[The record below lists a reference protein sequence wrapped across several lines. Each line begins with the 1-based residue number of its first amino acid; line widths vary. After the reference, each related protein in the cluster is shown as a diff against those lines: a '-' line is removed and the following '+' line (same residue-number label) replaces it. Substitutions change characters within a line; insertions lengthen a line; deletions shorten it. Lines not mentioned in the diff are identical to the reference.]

1 MAFFD
6 EMDRKL
12 SQFGQSVSNKSREV
26 SEGMRLSS
34 AIKAEEEKQNNLYR
48 EVGKYY
54 FENCAAN
61 AEGQLKVLCD
71 QIVASME
78 LTSQYKQQQNVLKG
92 MVSCPNCGAQIPANS
107 GFCNACGSKIEKQV
121 PPAPQPGAGKICP
134 KCQKTVE
141 ADALFCTFCGNQFEA
156 QPAAPAYEE
165 PAVPAYEEPAAPA
178 YEEPATPAYEE
189 PAAPAY
195 KEPAAPAYEEPAAPA
210 YEEPAAPAYE
220 EPAAPLYEEPAAPAY
235 EESAAP
241 AYEEPAAPAYE
252 EPAAPV
258 YEEPAAPAYEEV
270 HIPEVTVPT
279 CVKCGA
285 VLEEG
290 QKFCT
295 VCGTKVEEEPA
306 APVYEEPAAPAYEE
320 PVTPPYE
327 EVHIPE
333 VTVPTCVKCGAVLE
347 EGQKFCTVCGTKVG
361 EEPAAPVQ
369 HMQSLTCRSCGA
381 ALEEGQKFCT
391 KCGTPVA

>member
-92 MVSCPNCGAQIPANS
+92 MVSCPNCGAQISANS
-107 GFCNACGSKIEKQV
+107 GFCNVCGSKIEKQV
-121 PPAPQPGAGKICP
+121 SPAPQPGAGKICP

-165 PAVPAYEEPAAPA
+165 PAAPV
-178 YEEPATPAYEE
+178 
-189 PAAPAY
+189 
-195 KEPAAPAYEEPAAPA
+195 
-210 YEEPAAPAYE
+210 
-220 EPAAPLYEEPAAPAY
+220 
-235 EESAAP
+235 
-241 AYEEPAAPAYE
+241 YEEPAAPAYE

-258 YEEPAAPAYEEV
+258 YEEPAAPAYEESAA
-270 HIPEVTVPT
+270 P
-279 CVKCGA
+279 A
-285 VLEEG
+285 YEEPAAP
-290 QKFCT
+290 
-295 VCGTKVEEEPA
+295 VYEEPA
-306 APVYEEPAAPAYEE
+306 APVYEEPAAPA
-320 PVTPPYE
+320 YE

>member
-12 SQFGQSVSNKSREV
+12 SQFGQGVSNKSREV

-92 MVSCPNCGAQIPANS
+92 MVSCPNCGAQISANS
-107 GFCNACGSKIEKQV
+107 GFCNVCGSKIEKQV
-121 PPAPQPGAGKICP
+121 SPAPQPGAGKICP

-165 PAVPAYEEPAAPA
+165 PAAPA
-178 YEEPATPAYEE
+178 YEEP
-189 PAAPAY
+189 
-195 KEPAAPAYEEPAAPA
+195 
-210 YEEPAAPAYE
+210 
-220 EPAAPLYEEPAAPAY
+220 
-235 EESAAP
+235 AAP

-258 YEEPAAPAYEEV
+258 YEEPAAPAYEEPAAPV
-270 HIPEVTVPT
+270 Y
-279 CVKCGA
+279 
-285 VLEEG
+285 
-290 QKFCT
+290 
-295 VCGTKVEEEPA
+295 EEPA
-306 APVYEEPAAPAYEE
+306 APVYEEPAAPA
-320 PVTPPYE
+320 YE

>member
-54 FENCAAN
+54 FENCAVN

-92 MVSCPNCGAQIPANS
+92 MISCPNCGAQIPANS

-165 PAVPAYEEPAAPA
+165 PAAPA
-178 YEEPATPAYEE
+178 YEEPATPA
-189 PAAPAY
+189 
-195 KEPAAPAYEEPAAPA
+195 
-210 YEEPAAPAYE
+210 
-220 EPAAPLYEEPAAPAY
+220 YEEPAAPAY

-241 AYEEPAAPAYE
+241 AYEEPAAPVYE

-295 VCGTKVEEEPA
+295 VCGTKV
-306 APVYEEPAAPAYEE
+306 
-320 PVTPPYE
+320 
-327 EVHIPE
+327 
-333 VTVPTCVKCGAVLE
+333 
-347 EGQKFCTVCGTKVG
+347 G
-361 EEPAAPVQ
+361 EEPAAQVQ

>member
-92 MVSCPNCGAQIPANS
+92 MVSCPNCGAQISGNS
-107 GFCNACGSKIEKQV
+107 GFCNVCGSKIEKQV
-121 PPAPQPGAGKICP
+121 SPAPQPGAGKICP

-165 PAVPAYEEPAAPA
+165 PAAPA

-189 PAAPAY
+189 PAAPV
-195 KEPAAPAYEEPAAPA
+195 
-210 YEEPAAPAYE
+210 
-220 EPAAPLYEEPAAPAY
+220 YEEPAAPAY

-241 AYEEPAAPAYE
+241 AYEEPAAPVYE

-258 YEEPAAPAYEEV
+258 YEEPAAPA
-270 HIPEVTVPT
+270 
-279 CVKCGA
+279 
-285 VLEEG
+285 
-290 QKFCT
+290 
-295 VCGTKVEEEPA
+295 
-306 APVYEEPAAPAYEE
+306 
-320 PVTPPYE
+320 YE

>member
-92 MVSCPNCGAQIPANS
+92 MVSCPNCGAQISANS
-107 GFCNACGSKIEKQV
+107 GFCNVCGSKIEKQV
-121 PPAPQPGAGKICP
+121 SPAPQPGAGKICP

-165 PAVPAYEEPAAPA
+165 PAAPA

-189 PAAPAY
+189 PAAPVY
-195 KEPAAPAYEEPAAPA
+195 EEPAAPAYEEPAAPA

-220 EPAAPLYEEPAAPAY
+220 EPAAP
-235 EESAAP
+235 
-241 AYEEPAAPAYE
+241 
-252 EPAAPV
+252 V
-258 YEEPAAPAYEEV
+258 YEEPAAPA
-270 HIPEVTVPT
+270 
-279 CVKCGA
+279 
-285 VLEEG
+285 
-290 QKFCT
+290 
-295 VCGTKVEEEPA
+295 
-306 APVYEEPAAPAYEE
+306 
-320 PVTPPYE
+320 YE

>member
-54 FENCAAN
+54 FENCAVN

-92 MVSCPNCGAQIPANS
+92 MISCPNCGAQIPANS

-178 YEEPATPAYEE
+178 YEEPA
-189 PAAPAY
+189 
-195 KEPAAPAYEEPAAPA
+195 APAYEEPAAPV
-210 YEEPAAPAYE
+210 YEEP
-220 EPAAPLYEEPAAPAY
+220 
-235 EESAAP
+235 AAP

-258 YEEPAAPAYEEV
+258 YEEPAAPAYEE
-270 HIPEVTVPT
+270 PAAPAYEEPAAPAYEEPAAPAYEQPT
-279 CVKCGA
+279 A
-285 VLEEG
+285 PAY
-290 QKFCT
+290 
-295 VCGTKVEEEPA
+295 EEPA
-306 APVYEEPAAPAYEE
+306 APVYEEPAAPA
-320 PVTPPYE
+320 YE

>member
-92 MVSCPNCGAQIPANS
+92 MVSCPNCGAQISANS
-107 GFCNACGSKIEKQV
+107 GFCNVCGSKIEKQV
-121 PPAPQPGAGKICP
+121 SPAPQPGAGKICP

-165 PAVPAYEEPAAPA
+165 PAAPA

-189 PAAPAY
+189 PAAPV
-195 KEPAAPAYEEPAAPA
+195 YEEPAAPA
-210 YEEPAAPAYE
+210 YV
-220 EPAAPLYEEPAAPAY
+220 
-235 EESAAP
+235 ESAAP

-306 APVYEEPAAPAYEE
+306 APVYEEPAAP
-320 PVTPPYE
+320 
-327 EVHIPE
+327 
-333 VTVPTCVKCGAVLE
+333 
-347 EGQKFCTVCGTKVG
+347 
-361 EEPAAPVQ
+361 VQ

>member
-92 MVSCPNCGAQIPANS
+92 MVSCPNCGAQISANS
-107 GFCNACGSKIEKQV
+107 GFCNVCGSKIEKQV
-121 PPAPQPGAGKICP
+121 SPAPQPGAGKICP

-165 PAVPAYEEPAAPA
+165 PA
-178 YEEPATPAYEE
+178 
-189 PAAPAY
+189 
-195 KEPAAPAYEEPAAPA
+195 
-210 YEEPAAPAYE
+210 
-220 EPAAPLYEEPAAPAY
+220 APAY

-241 AYEEPAAPAYE
+241 AYEEPAAPVYE

-306 APVYEEPAAPAYEE
+306 APVYEEPAAP
-320 PVTPPYE
+320 
-327 EVHIPE
+327 
-333 VTVPTCVKCGAVLE
+333 
-347 EGQKFCTVCGTKVG
+347 
-361 EEPAAPVQ
+361 VQ

>member
-92 MVSCPNCGAQIPANS
+92 MVSCPNCGAQISANS
-107 GFCNACGSKIEKQV
+107 GFCNVCGSKIEKQV
-121 PPAPQPGAGKICP
+121 SPAPQPGAGKICP

-165 PAVPAYEEPAAPA
+165 PAAPA
-178 YEEPATPAYEE
+178 YEES
-189 PAAPAY
+189 AAPAY

-210 YEEPAAPAYE
+210 YEQPT
-220 EPAAPLYEEPAAPAY
+220 
-235 EESAAP
+235 
-241 AYEEPAAPAYE
+241 APAYE

-258 YEEPAAPAYEEV
+258 YEEPAAPA
-270 HIPEVTVPT
+270 
-279 CVKCGA
+279 
-285 VLEEG
+285 
-290 QKFCT
+290 
-295 VCGTKVEEEPA
+295 
-306 APVYEEPAAPAYEE
+306 
-320 PVTPPYE
+320 YE

>member
-92 MVSCPNCGAQIPANS
+92 MVSCPNCGAQISANS
-107 GFCNACGSKIEKQV
+107 GFCNVCGSKIEKQV
-121 PPAPQPGAGKICP
+121 SPAPQPGAGKICP

-165 PAVPAYEEPAAPA
+165 PAAPA
-178 YEEPATPAYEE
+178 YEEPATPAYE
-189 PAAPAY
+189 
-195 KEPAAPAYEEPAAPA
+195 EPAAPAYEEPAAPA

-220 EPAAPLYEEPAAPAY
+220 EPAAP
-235 EESAAP
+235 

-252 EPAAPV
+252 EPAAP
-258 YEEPAAPAYEEV
+258 A
-270 HIPEVTVPT
+270 
-279 CVKCGA
+279 
-285 VLEEG
+285 
-290 QKFCT
+290 
-295 VCGTKVEEEPA
+295 
-306 APVYEEPAAPAYEE
+306 
-320 PVTPPYE
+320 YE

>member
-92 MVSCPNCGAQIPANS
+92 MVSCPNCGAQISANS
-107 GFCNACGSKIEKQV
+107 GFCNVCGSKIEKQV
-121 PPAPQPGAGKICP
+121 SPAPQPGAGKICP

-165 PAVPAYEEPAAPA
+165 PA
-178 YEEPATPAYEE
+178 
-189 PAAPAY
+189 
-195 KEPAAPAYEEPAAPA
+195 
-210 YEEPAAPAYE
+210 
-220 EPAAPLYEEPAAPAY
+220 
-235 EESAAP
+235 
-241 AYEEPAAPAYE
+241 APAYE

-258 YEEPAAPAYEEV
+258 YEEPAAPVYEEPAAPAYEEPAAPAYEEV

>member
-71 QIVASME
+71 QIVASMD

-92 MVSCPNCGAQIPANS
+92 MVSCPNCGSQISANS
-107 GFCNACGSKIEKQV
+107 GFCNVCGSKIEKQV
-121 PPAPQPGAGKICP
+121 SPAPQPGAGKICP

-165 PAVPAYEEPAAPA
+165 PAAPA
-178 YEEPATPAYEE
+178 YEEPVTPANEEPATPANE
-189 PAAPAY
+189 
-195 KEPAAPAYEEPAAPA
+195 EPAAPAYEEPAAPA
-210 YEEPAAPAYE
+210 YEEPAAPA
-220 EPAAPLYEEPAAPAY
+220 
-235 EESAAP
+235 
-241 AYEEPAAPAYE
+241 
-252 EPAAPV
+252 
-258 YEEPAAPAYEEV
+258 
-270 HIPEVTVPT
+270 
-279 CVKCGA
+279 
-285 VLEEG
+285 
-290 QKFCT
+290 
-295 VCGTKVEEEPA
+295 
-306 APVYEEPAAPAYEE
+306 
-320 PVTPPYE
+320 YE

>member
-92 MVSCPNCGAQIPANS
+92 MVSCPNCGAQISANS
-107 GFCNACGSKIEKQV
+107 GFCNVCGSKIEKQV
-121 PPAPQPGAGKICP
+121 SPAPQPGAGKICP

-165 PAVPAYEEPAAPA
+165 PAAPA

-195 KEPAAPAYEEPAAPA
+195 EESAAPAYEEPAAPA
-210 YEEPAAPAYE
+210 YEEPAAPVYE
-220 EPAAPLYEEPAAPAY
+220 EPAAPVYEEPAAPAY
-235 EESAAP
+235 EES
-241 AYEEPAAPAYE
+241 AAPAYE

>member
-54 FENCAAN
+54 FENCAVN

-92 MVSCPNCGAQIPANS
+92 MVSCPNCGAQISANS
-107 GFCNACGSKIEKQV
+107 GFCNVCGSKIEKQV
-121 PPAPQPGAGKICP
+121 SPAPQPGAGKICP

-165 PAVPAYEEPAAPA
+165 PA
-178 YEEPATPAYEE
+178 
-189 PAAPAY
+189 
-195 KEPAAPAYEEPAAPA
+195 APAYEEPAAPA

-220 EPAAPLYEEPAAPAY
+220 EPAAPAY
-235 EESAAP
+235 EQP
-241 AYEEPAAPAYE
+241 TAPAYE

-258 YEEPAAPAYEEV
+258 
-270 HIPEVTVPT
+270 
-279 CVKCGA
+279 
-285 VLEEG
+285 
-290 QKFCT
+290 
-295 VCGTKVEEEPA
+295 
-306 APVYEEPAAPAYEE
+306 YEE

>member
-92 MVSCPNCGAQIPANS
+92 MVSCPNCGAQISANS
-107 GFCNACGSKIEKQV
+107 GFCNVCGSKIEKQV
-121 PPAPQPGAGKICP
+121 SPAPQPGAGKICP

-165 PAVPAYEEPAAPA
+165 PAAPA

-195 KEPAAPAYEEPAAPA
+195 
-210 YEEPAAPAYE
+210 
-220 EPAAPLYEEPAAPAY
+220 

-241 AYEEPAAPAYE
+241 A
-252 EPAAPV
+252 

>member
-92 MVSCPNCGAQIPANS
+92 MVSCPNCGAQISANS
-107 GFCNACGSKIEKQV
+107 GFCNVCGSKIEKQV
-121 PPAPQPGAGKICP
+121 SPAPQPGAGKICP

-165 PAVPAYEEPAAPA
+165 PAAPA

-189 PAAPAY
+189 PAAPV
-195 KEPAAPAYEEPAAPA
+195 
-210 YEEPAAPAYE
+210 
-220 EPAAPLYEEPAAPAY
+220 YEEPAAPAY

-258 YEEPAAPAYEEV
+258 YEEPAAPAYEESAAPAYKEPAAPAYEEPAAPAYEEV

>member
-92 MVSCPNCGAQIPANS
+92 MVSCPNCGAQISANS
-107 GFCNACGSKIEKQV
+107 GFCNVCGSKIEKQV
-121 PPAPQPGAGKICP
+121 SPAPQPGAGKICP

-165 PAVPAYEEPAAPA
+165 S
-178 YEEPATPAYEE
+178 
-189 PAAPAY
+189 
-195 KEPAAPAYEEPAAPA
+195 AAPAYEEPAAPA
-210 YEEPAAPAYE
+210 YEEPAAPVYE
-220 EPAAPLYEEPAAPAY
+220 EPAAPVYEEPAAPVYEEPAAPAY

-252 EPAAPV
+252 EPAAPAYEQPTAPAYEEPAAPV
-258 YEEPAAPAYEEV
+258 YEELAAPAYEEV

-295 VCGTKVEEEPA
+295 VCGTKVGEEPA
-306 APVYEEPAAPAYEE
+306 TPAYEEPAAPAYEE

>member
-92 MVSCPNCGAQIPANS
+92 MVSCPNCGAQISANS
-107 GFCNACGSKIEKQV
+107 GFCNVCGSKIEKQV
-121 PPAPQPGAGKICP
+121 SPAPQPGAGKICP

-165 PAVPAYEEPAAPA
+165 PAAPA
-178 YEEPATPAYEE
+178 YEEPATPANE
-189 PAAPAY
+189 
-195 KEPAAPAYEEPAAPA
+195 EPAAPAYEEPAAPA

-220 EPAAPLYEEPAAPAY
+220 EPVTPANEEPATPANEEPAAPAYEEPAAPAY
-235 EESAAP
+235 EQP
-241 AYEEPAAPAYE
+241 TAPAYE

-295 VCGTKVEEEPA
+295 VCGTKVGEEPA
-306 APVYEEPAAPAYEE
+306 TPAYEEPAAPAYEE

>member
-54 FENCAAN
+54 FENCAVN

-92 MVSCPNCGAQIPANS
+92 MISCPNCGAQIPANS

-178 YEEPATPAYEE
+178 YEEPAAPAYEE
-189 PAAPAY
+189 PAAPV
-195 KEPAAPAYEEPAAPA
+195 YEEPAAPA
-210 YEEPAAPAYE
+210 YEEPAAPV
-220 EPAAPLYEEPAAPAY
+220 YEEPAAPAY

-241 AYEEPAAPAYE
+241 AYEEPAAPAYEEPAAPVYE

>member
-92 MVSCPNCGAQIPANS
+92 MVSCPNCGSQISANS
-107 GFCNACGSKIEKQV
+107 GFCNVCGSKIEKQV
-121 PPAPQPGAGKICP
+121 SPAPQPGAGKICP

-165 PAVPAYEEPAAPA
+165 PAAPA
-178 YEEPATPAYEE
+178 YEEPATPAN
-189 PAAPAY
+189 
-195 KEPAAPAYEEPAAPA
+195 EEPAAPA
-210 YEEPAAPAYE
+210 YEEPAAPA
-220 EPAAPLYEEPAAPAY
+220 
-235 EESAAP
+235 
-241 AYEEPAAPAYE
+241 
-252 EPAAPV
+252 
-258 YEEPAAPAYEEV
+258 
-270 HIPEVTVPT
+270 
-279 CVKCGA
+279 
-285 VLEEG
+285 
-290 QKFCT
+290 
-295 VCGTKVEEEPA
+295 
-306 APVYEEPAAPAYEE
+306 YEEPAAPAYEE

>member
-92 MVSCPNCGAQIPANS
+92 MVSCPNCGAQISANS
-107 GFCNACGSKIEKQV
+107 GFCNVCGSKIEKQV
-121 PPAPQPGAGKICP
+121 SPAPQPGAGKICP

-165 PAVPAYEEPAAPA
+165 PAAPA

-189 PAAPAY
+189 PAAPV
-195 KEPAAPAYEEPAAPA
+195 
-210 YEEPAAPAYE
+210 
-220 EPAAPLYEEPAAPAY
+220 YEEPAAPAY

-241 AYEEPAAPAYE
+241 AYEEPAAPVYE

-306 APVYEEPAAPAYEE
+306 APVYEEPAAP
-320 PVTPPYE
+320 
-327 EVHIPE
+327 
-333 VTVPTCVKCGAVLE
+333 
-347 EGQKFCTVCGTKVG
+347 
-361 EEPAAPVQ
+361 VQ

>member
-92 MVSCPNCGAQIPANS
+92 MVSCPNCGAQISANS
-107 GFCNACGSKIEKQV
+107 GFCNVCGSKIEKQV
-121 PPAPQPGAGKICP
+121 SPAPQPGAGKICP

-165 PAVPAYEEPAAPA
+165 PAAPAYEEPAAPA

-189 PAAPAY
+189 PAAPV
-195 KEPAAPAYEEPAAPA
+195 
-210 YEEPAAPAYE
+210 
-220 EPAAPLYEEPAAPAY
+220 YEEPAAPAY
-235 EESAAP
+235 EES
-241 AYEEPAAPAYE
+241 AAPAYE

-306 APVYEEPAAPAYEE
+306 APVYEEPAAP
-320 PVTPPYE
+320 
-327 EVHIPE
+327 
-333 VTVPTCVKCGAVLE
+333 
-347 EGQKFCTVCGTKVG
+347 
-361 EEPAAPVQ
+361 VQ

>member
-26 SEGMRLSS
+26 SEGMSLSS

-92 MVSCPNCGAQIPANS
+92 MVSCPNCGAQISANS
-107 GFCNACGSKIEKQV
+107 GFCNVCGSKIEKQV
-121 PPAPQPGAGKICP
+121 SPAPQPGAGKICP

-165 PAVPAYEEPAAPA
+165 PAAPA

-189 PAAPAY
+189 PAAPV
-195 KEPAAPAYEEPAAPA
+195 
-210 YEEPAAPAYE
+210 
-220 EPAAPLYEEPAAPAY
+220 YEEPAAPAY

-306 APVYEEPAAPAYEE
+306 APVYEEPAAP
-320 PVTPPYE
+320 
-327 EVHIPE
+327 
-333 VTVPTCVKCGAVLE
+333 
-347 EGQKFCTVCGTKVG
+347 
-361 EEPAAPVQ
+361 VQ

>member
-92 MVSCPNCGAQIPANS
+92 MVSCPNCGAQISANS
-107 GFCNACGSKIEKQV
+107 GFCNVCGSKIEKQV
-121 PPAPQPGAGKICP
+121 SPAPQPGAGKICP

-165 PAVPAYEEPAAPA
+165 PAAPVYEEPAAPV
-178 YEEPATPAYEE
+178 
-189 PAAPAY
+189 
-195 KEPAAPAYEEPAAPA
+195 
-210 YEEPAAPAYE
+210 
-220 EPAAPLYEEPAAPAY
+220 YEEPAAPAY

-295 VCGTKVEEEPA
+295 VCGTKV
-306 APVYEEPAAPAYEE
+306 
-320 PVTPPYE
+320 
-327 EVHIPE
+327 
-333 VTVPTCVKCGAVLE
+333 
-347 EGQKFCTVCGTKVG
+347 G

>member
-92 MVSCPNCGAQIPANS
+92 MVSCPNCGAQISANS
-107 GFCNACGSKIEKQV
+107 GFCNVCGSKIEKQV
-121 PPAPQPGAGKICP
+121 SPAPQPGAGKICP

-165 PAVPAYEEPAAPA
+165 PAAPA
-178 YEEPATPAYEE
+178 YEEPATPA
-189 PAAPAY
+189 
-195 KEPAAPAYEEPAAPA
+195 
-210 YEEPAAPAYE
+210 
-220 EPAAPLYEEPAAPAY
+220 YEEPAAPAY

-241 AYEEPAAPAYE
+241 AYEEPAAPAYEEPAAPVYEEPAAPAYEESAAPAYEEPAAPVYE

>member
-92 MVSCPNCGAQIPANS
+92 MVSCPNCGAQISANS
-107 GFCNACGSKIEKQV
+107 GFCNVCGSKIEKQV
-121 PPAPQPGAGKICP
+121 SPAPQPGAGKICP

-178 YEEPATPAYEE
+178 YEEPA
-189 PAAPAY
+189 
-195 KEPAAPAYEEPAAPA
+195 
-210 YEEPAAPAYE
+210 
-220 EPAAPLYEEPAAPAY
+220 APAY
-235 EESAAP
+235 EES
-241 AYEEPAAPAYE
+241 AAPAYE

-258 YEEPAAPAYEEV
+258 YEEPAAPAYD
-270 HIPEVTVPT
+270 
-279 CVKCGA
+279 
-285 VLEEG
+285 
-290 QKFCT
+290 
-295 VCGTKVEEEPA
+295 
-306 APVYEEPAAPAYEE
+306 EPAAPAYEE
-320 PVTPPYE
+320 PAAPAYE

>member
-92 MVSCPNCGAQIPANS
+92 MVSCPNCGAQISANS
-107 GFCNACGSKIEKQV
+107 GFCNVCGSKIEKQV
-121 PPAPQPGAGKICP
+121 SPAPQPGAGKICP

-178 YEEPATPAYEE
+178 YEEPA
-189 PAAPAY
+189 APA
-195 KEPAAPAYEEPAAPA
+195 
-210 YEEPAAPAYE
+210 
-220 EPAAPLYEEPAAPAY
+220 YEEPAAPAY

-241 AYEEPAAPAYE
+241 AY
-252 EPAAPV
+252 
-258 YEEPAAPAYEEV
+258 
-270 HIPEVTVPT
+270 
-279 CVKCGA
+279 
-285 VLEEG
+285 
-290 QKFCT
+290 
-295 VCGTKVEEEPA
+295 EEPA

>member
-92 MVSCPNCGAQIPANS
+92 MVSCPNCGAQISANS
-107 GFCNACGSKIEKQV
+107 GFCNVCGSKIEKQV
-121 PPAPQPGAGKICP
+121 SPAPQPGAGKICP

-165 PAVPAYEEPAAPA
+165 PAAPA
-178 YEEPATPAYEE
+178 YEEPATPANEE
-189 PAAPAY
+189 PAAPA
-195 KEPAAPAYEEPAAPA
+195 
-210 YEEPAAPAYE
+210 
-220 EPAAPLYEEPAAPAY
+220 
-235 EESAAP
+235 
-241 AYEEPAAPAYE
+241 
-252 EPAAPV
+252 

-295 VCGTKVEEEPA
+295 VCGTKVGEEPA
-306 APVYEEPAAPAYEE
+306 TPAYEEPAAPAYEE

>member
-54 FENCAAN
+54 FENCAVN

-92 MVSCPNCGAQIPANS
+92 MISCPNCGAQIPANS

-156 QPAAPAYEE
+156 QPAAPAYDE
-165 PAVPAYEEPAAPA
+165 PDAPAYDEPAAPV
-178 YEEPATPAYEE
+178 YE
-189 PAAPAY
+189 
-195 KEPAAPAYEEPAAPA
+195 EPAAPAYEEPAAPA

-220 EPAAPLYEEPAAPAY
+220 E
-235 EESAAP
+235 S
-241 AYEEPAAPAYE
+241 AAPAYE

-258 YEEPAAPAYEEV
+258 YEEPAAPA
-270 HIPEVTVPT
+270 
-279 CVKCGA
+279 
-285 VLEEG
+285 
-290 QKFCT
+290 
-295 VCGTKVEEEPA
+295 
-306 APVYEEPAAPAYEE
+306 
-320 PVTPPYE
+320 YE

>member
-12 SQFGQSVSNKSREV
+12 SQFGQSLSNKSREV
-26 SEGMRLSS
+26 SVGMILLI

-92 MVSCPNCGAQIPANS
+92 MVSCPNCGAQISANS
-107 GFCNACGSKIEKQV
+107 GFCNVCGSKIEKQV
-121 PPAPQPGAGKICP
+121 SPAPQPGAGKICP

-165 PAVPAYEEPAAPA
+165 PAAPA
-178 YEEPATPAYEE
+178 YEEPATPA
-189 PAAPAY
+189 
-195 KEPAAPAYEEPAAPA
+195 
-210 YEEPAAPAYE
+210 
-220 EPAAPLYEEPAAPAY
+220 
-235 EESAAP
+235 
-241 AYEEPAAPAYE
+241 
-252 EPAAPV
+252 

>member
-92 MVSCPNCGAQIPANS
+92 MVSCPNCGAQISANS
-107 GFCNACGSKIEKQV
+107 GFCNVCGSKIEKQV
-121 PPAPQPGAGKICP
+121 SPAPQPGAGKICP

-165 PAVPAYEEPAAPA
+165 PAAPA

-189 PAAPAY
+189 PAAPV
-195 KEPAAPAYEEPAAPA
+195 YEEPAAPV
-210 YEEPAAPAYE
+210 
-220 EPAAPLYEEPAAPAY
+220 YEEPAAPAY

-306 APVYEEPAAPAYEE
+306 APVYEEPAAP
-320 PVTPPYE
+320 
-327 EVHIPE
+327 
-333 VTVPTCVKCGAVLE
+333 
-347 EGQKFCTVCGTKVG
+347 
-361 EEPAAPVQ
+361 VQ

>member
-195 KEPAAPAYEEPAAPA
+195 EESAAPAYEEPAAPA
-210 YEEPAAPAYE
+210 YEEPAAPVYE
-220 EPAAPLYEEPAAPAY
+220 EPAAPVYEEPAAPAY
-235 EESAAP
+235 EES
-241 AYEEPAAPAYE
+241 
-252 EPAAPV
+252 AAPV

>member
-92 MVSCPNCGAQIPANS
+92 MVSCPNCGAQISANS
-107 GFCNACGSKIEKQV
+107 GFCNVCGSKIEKQV
-121 PPAPQPGAGKICP
+121 SPAPQPGAGKICP

-165 PAVPAYEEPAAPA
+165 PAAPA
-178 YEEPATPAYEE
+178 YEEPATPAN
-189 PAAPAY
+189 
-195 KEPAAPAYEEPAAPA
+195 
-210 YEEPAAPAYE
+210 
-220 EPAAPLYEEPAAPAY
+220 EEPAAPAY

-241 AYEEPAAPAYE
+241 AY
-252 EPAAPV
+252 
-258 YEEPAAPAYEEV
+258 
-270 HIPEVTVPT
+270 
-279 CVKCGA
+279 
-285 VLEEG
+285 
-290 QKFCT
+290 
-295 VCGTKVEEEPA
+295 EEPA

>member
-92 MVSCPNCGAQIPANS
+92 MVSCPNCGAQISANS
-107 GFCNACGSKIEKQV
+107 GFCNVCGSKIEKQV
-121 PPAPQPGAGKICP
+121 SPAPQPGAGKICP

-165 PAVPAYEEPAAPA
+165 PVTPAN
-178 YEEPATPAYEE
+178 EEPATPAN
-189 PAAPAY
+189 
-195 KEPAAPAYEEPAAPA
+195 EEPAAPA
-210 YEEPAAPAYE
+210 YEEPAAPA
-220 EPAAPLYEEPAAPAY
+220 
-235 EESAAP
+235 
-241 AYEEPAAPAYE
+241 
-252 EPAAPV
+252 

>member
-92 MVSCPNCGAQIPANS
+92 MVSCPNCGAQISANS
-107 GFCNACGSKIEKQV
+107 GFCNVCGSKIEKQV
-121 PPAPQPGAGKICP
+121 SPAPQPGAGKICP

-165 PAVPAYEEPAAPA
+165 
-178 YEEPATPAYEE
+178 
-189 PAAPAY
+189 
-195 KEPAAPAYEEPAAPA
+195 
-210 YEEPAAPAYE
+210 
-220 EPAAPLYEEPAAPAY
+220 
-235 EESAAP
+235 SAAP
-241 AYEEPAAPAYE
+241 AYEEPAAPVYE

>member
-92 MVSCPNCGAQIPANS
+92 MVSCPNCGAQISANS
-107 GFCNACGSKIEKQV
+107 GFCNVCGSKIEKQV
-121 PPAPQPGAGKICP
+121 SPAPQPGAGKICP

-165 PAVPAYEEPAAPA
+165 PAAPVYE
-178 YEEPATPAYEE
+178 
-189 PAAPAY
+189 
-195 KEPAAPAYEEPAAPA
+195 EPAAPAYEEPAAPA

-220 EPAAPLYEEPAAPAY
+220 EPVAPV
-235 EESAAP
+235 
-241 AYEEPAAPAYE
+241 YE

-258 YEEPAAPAYEEV
+258 YEEPAAPA
-270 HIPEVTVPT
+270 
-279 CVKCGA
+279 
-285 VLEEG
+285 
-290 QKFCT
+290 
-295 VCGTKVEEEPA
+295 
-306 APVYEEPAAPAYEE
+306 
-320 PVTPPYE
+320 YE

>member
-92 MVSCPNCGAQIPANS
+92 MVSCPNCGAQISANS
-107 GFCNACGSKIEKQV
+107 GFCNVCGSKIEKQV
-121 PPAPQPGAGKICP
+121 SPAPQPGAGKICP

-165 PAVPAYEEPAAPA
+165 PAAPA
-178 YEEPATPAYEE
+178 YEEPVTPANEEPATPAN
-189 PAAPAY
+189 
-195 KEPAAPAYEEPAAPA
+195 EEPAAPA

-220 EPAAPLYEEPAAPAY
+220 QPT
-235 EESAAP
+235 
-241 AYEEPAAPAYE
+241 APAYE

-258 YEEPAAPAYEEV
+258 YEEPAAPA
-270 HIPEVTVPT
+270 
-279 CVKCGA
+279 
-285 VLEEG
+285 
-290 QKFCT
+290 
-295 VCGTKVEEEPA
+295 
-306 APVYEEPAAPAYEE
+306 
-320 PVTPPYE
+320 YE

>member
-92 MVSCPNCGAQIPANS
+92 MVSCPNCGAQVSANS
-107 GFCNACGSKIEKQV
+107 GFCNVCGSKIEKQV
-121 PPAPQPGAGKICP
+121 SPAPQPGAGKICP

-165 PAVPAYEEPAAPA
+165 PAAPA

-189 PAAPAY
+189 PAAPA
-195 KEPAAPAYEEPAAPA
+195 
-210 YEEPAAPAYE
+210 
-220 EPAAPLYEEPAAPAY
+220 YEEPAAPAY

-295 VCGTKVEEEPA
+295 VCGTKV
-306 APVYEEPAAPAYEE
+306 
-320 PVTPPYE
+320 
-327 EVHIPE
+327 
-333 VTVPTCVKCGAVLE
+333 
-347 EGQKFCTVCGTKVG
+347 G

>member
-1 MAFFD
+1 
-6 EMDRKL
+6 
-12 SQFGQSVSNKSREV
+12 
-26 SEGMRLSS
+26 
-34 AIKAEEEKQNNLYR
+34 
-48 EVGKYY
+48 
-54 FENCAAN
+54 
-61 AEGQLKVLCD
+61 
-71 QIVASME
+71 VAP
-78 LTSQYKQQQNVLKG
+78 V
-92 MVSCPNCGAQIPANS
+92 
-107 GFCNACGSKIEKQV
+107 
-121 PPAPQPGAGKICP
+121 
-134 KCQKTVE
+134 
-141 ADALFCTFCGNQFEA
+141 
-156 QPAAPAYEE
+156 
-165 PAVPAYEEPAAPA
+165 
-178 YEEPATPAYEE
+178 
-189 PAAPAY
+189 
-195 KEPAAPAYEEPAAPA
+195 
-210 YEEPAAPAYE
+210 
-220 EPAAPLYEEPAAPAY
+220 
-235 EESAAP
+235 
-241 AYEEPAAPAYE
+241 YE

>member
-165 PAVPAYEEPAAPA
+165 PAAPVYEDPAAPV
-178 YEEPATPAYEE
+178 
-189 PAAPAY
+189 
-195 KEPAAPAYEEPAAPA
+195 
-210 YEEPAAPAYE
+210 
-220 EPAAPLYEEPAAPAY
+220 YEEPAAPAY

-241 AYEEPAAPAYE
+241 AYEEPAAPVYE

-295 VCGTKVEEEPA
+295 VCGTKV
-306 APVYEEPAAPAYEE
+306 
-320 PVTPPYE
+320 
-327 EVHIPE
+327 
-333 VTVPTCVKCGAVLE
+333 
-347 EGQKFCTVCGTKVG
+347 G
-361 EEPAAPVQ
+361 EEPAAQVQ